1 MALIEDLECITKI
14 FYGIFSARDNLSL
27 WVIGPSVGQFI
38 AGIRQVLHPSS
49 YYGSNLMKVS
59 GILENLIVQ
68 EFPRRKLCPRSW
80 LRVEVRVNVNVII
93 TIIIIIITIIIIII
107 ITILIVIITI
117 IIIINTIIIII
128 ITIIII
134 IITIIIFINTIIIII
149 ITIIIII
156 ITIIIIII
164 ISMDVNMLHTG
175 TRAGPDF
182 GRITTLLFQSP
193 ATGSTKHDVNG
204 LKWS

>member
-49 YYGSNLMKVS
+49 YYGSDLMKVS

-134 IITIIIFINTIIIII
+134 IITIIIIINTIIIII
-149 ITIIIII
+149 ITI
-156 ITIIIIII
+156 TIIII

-204 LKWS
+204 LK

>member
-1 MALIEDLECITKI
+1 MSKDYYELIKCITKI

-49 YYGSNLMKVS
+49 YYGSDLMKVS

-107 ITILIVIITI
+107 
-117 IIIINTIIIII
+117 
-128 ITIIII
+128 
-134 IITIIIFINTIIIII
+134 
-149 ITIIIII
+149 TIIIII

-182 GRITTLLFQSP
+182 GRITTLLFQSH
-193 ATGSTKHDVNG
+193 AIGSTKHDVNG
-204 LKWS
+204 LK

>member
-1 MALIEDLECITKI
+1 MALIEDLECIAKI
-14 FYGIFSARDNLSL
+14 FFGIFSARDNLSL

-38 AGIRQVLHPSS
+38 AGIRQVS
-49 YYGSNLMKVS
+49 LMRVS

-80 LRVEVRVNVNVII
+80 LRVEVRVKVNVIITIIIIIITIIIVII

-107 ITILIVIITI
+107 I
-117 IIIINTIIIII
+117 N
-128 ITIIII
+128 
-134 IITIIIFINTIIIII
+134 
-149 ITIIIII
+149 
-156 ITIIIIII
+156 
-164 ISMDVNMLHTG
+164 MDVNMLHTG

-193 ATGSTKHDVNG
+193 AIGSTKHDVNG
-204 LKWS
+204 LK

>member
-1 MALIEDLECITKI
+1 
-14 FYGIFSARDNLSL
+14 
-27 WVIGPSVGQFI
+27 
-38 AGIRQVLHPSS
+38 
-49 YYGSNLMKVS
+49 MKVS

-93 TIIIIIITIIIIII
+93 TIIIIII
-107 ITILIVIITI
+107 
-117 IIIINTIIIII
+117 
-128 ITIIII
+128 
-134 IITIIIFINTIIIII
+134 TIIIII

-204 LKWS
+204 LK

>member
-1 MALIEDLECITKI
+1 MALIEDLECIAKI
-14 FYGIFSARDNLSL
+14 FFGIFSARDNLSL

-38 AGIRQVLHPSS
+38 AGIRQVS
-49 YYGSNLMKVS
+49 LMRVS
-59 GILENLIVQ
+59 GILETLIVQ

-93 TIIIIIITIIIIII
+93 TIIIIIITIIIII
-107 ITILIVIITI
+107 V
-117 IIIINTIIIII
+117 
-128 ITIIII
+128 
-134 IITIIIFINTIIIII
+134 
-149 ITIIIII
+149 
-156 ITIIIIII
+156 

-193 ATGSTKHDVNG
+193 AIGSTKHDVNG
-204 LKWS
+204 LK

>member
-49 YYGSNLMKVS
+49 YYGSDLMKVS

-80 LRVEVRVNVNVII
+80 LRVEVKVNVNVII

-117 IIIINTIIIII
+117 IIII
-128 ITIIII
+128 ITI
-134 IITIIIFINTIIIII
+134 
-149 ITIIIII
+149 
-156 ITIIIIII
+156 IIIIII

-182 GRITTLLFQSP
+182 GRIMTLLFQSP

>member
-117 IIIINTIIIII
+117 IIII

-134 IITIIIFINTIIIII
+134 IITI
-149 ITIIIII
+149 
-156 ITIIIIII
+156 IIIIII

>member
-1 MALIEDLECITKI
+1 
-14 FYGIFSARDNLSL
+14 
-27 WVIGPSVGQFI
+27 
-38 AGIRQVLHPSS
+38 
-49 YYGSNLMKVS
+49 MKVS

-107 ITILIVIITI
+107 ISLG
-117 IIIINTIIIII
+117 
-128 ITIIII
+128 
-134 IITIIIFINTIIIII
+134 
-149 ITIIIII
+149 
-156 ITIIIIII
+156 
-164 ISMDVNMLHTG
+164 VNMLHTG

-193 ATGSTKHDVNG
+193 AIGSTKHDVNG
-204 LKWS
+204 LK

>member
-49 YYGSNLMKVS
+49 YYGSDLMKVS

-134 IITIIIFINTIIIII
+134 IITIIIIINTIIIII

-204 LKWS
+204 LK

>member
-1 MALIEDLECITKI
+1 MASIEDLECLTKI
-14 FYGIFSARDNLSL
+14 FFGIFSARDNLSL

-93 TIIIIIITIIIIII
+93 TIIIIIIIIIIK
-107 ITILIVIITI
+107 I
-117 IIIINTIIIII
+117 IIIV
-128 ITIIII
+128 
-134 IITIIIFINTIIIII
+134 IFILCTSP
-149 ITIIIII
+149 ITV
-156 ITIIIIII
+156 
-164 ISMDVNMLHTG
+164 SFVS
-175 TRAGPDF
+175 RSF
-182 GRITTLLFQSP
+182 
-193 ATGSTKHDVNG
+193 
-204 LKWS
+204 

>member
-1 MALIEDLECITKI
+1 MALIEDLGCIAEI
-14 FYGIFSARDNLSL
+14 FFGIFSARDNLSL

-38 AGIRQVLHPSS
+38 AGIRQVS
-49 YYGSNLMKVS
+49 LMRVS

-80 LRVEVRVNVNVII
+80 LRVEVKVNVKV
-93 TIIIIIITIIIIII
+93 
-107 ITILIVIITI
+107 
-117 IIIINTIIIII
+117 
-128 ITIIII
+128 
-134 IITIIIFINTIIIII
+134 I

-193 ATGSTKHDVNG
+193 AIGSTKHDVNG
-204 LKWS
+204 LK

>member
-1 MALIEDLECITKI
+1 MAFIEDLQCIAKM
-14 FYGIFSARDNLSL
+14 FYVIFSARDNLSL

-38 AGIRQVLHPSS
+38 AGIRQVS
-49 YYGSNLMKVS
+49 LMRVS

-93 TIIIIIITIIIIII
+93 AIIINIITIIIVIIKIIITII
-107 ITILIVIITI
+107 TTI
-117 IIIINTIIIII
+117 IV
-128 ITIIII
+128 
-134 IITIIIFINTIIIII
+134 
-149 ITIIIII
+149 I

-204 LKWS
+204 LK